1 MGDSWGGEGDEDAWV
16 LAVAIYSRRMGGL
29 SVVKKRE
36 RGDMDSDSD
45 SGREVVKARLLLRVL
60 ESCG

>member
-29 SVVKKRE
+29 KCGEEEREMIWTVTVTVK
-36 RGDMDSDSD
+36 
-45 SGREVVKARLLLRVL
+45 GR
-60 ESCG
+60 